1 MTELNRT
8 EAKLTTADMAAR
20 TAGPAPVPAI
30 KKEAV
35 RDDLVAENLDRRT
48 EVRNATTDRR
58 DWDNVPTITADQQV
72 RDGSVVTPLFSDSD
86 VGDLRSRWS
95 NVQAEFVDEP
105 RRAVEEADQLVATV
119 MQRLAEGFARERG
132 SLEKQWES
140 GENASTEDLRMAL
153 QRYRAFFNRLLNAA
167 LRRKTGSS
175 QQKRC
180 GETGLPIQAA
190 LSFVPMQLEDCPDQE
205 KNKACEPYHDSND
218 MKLDPTITKPLPVC
232 R

>member
-20 TAGPAPVPAI
+20 TASPAPVPTYQN
-30 KKEAV
+30 EAV
-35 RDDLVAENLDRRT
+35 REELETENLNRPI
-48 EVRNATTDRR
+48 EVRSATTNRR
-58 DWDNVPTITADQQV
+58 DWDNTPTITADQRPQ
-72 RDGSVVTPLFSDSD
+72 DAGVVTPLFSDSD

-140 GENASTEDLRMAL
+140 GETASTEDLRMAL

-167 LRRKTGSS
+167 
-175 QQKRC
+175 
-180 GETGLPIQAA
+180 
-190 LSFVPMQLEDCPDQE
+190 
-205 KNKACEPYHDSND
+205 
-218 MKLDPTITKPLPVC
+218 
-232 R
+232 

>member
-8 EAKLTTADMAAR
+8 EAKLTTAGMAAR
-20 TAGPAPVPAI
+20 TASPAPVPPYQN
-30 KKEAV
+30 EAV
-35 RDDLVAENLDRRT
+35 REELEAENLNRPV
-48 EVRNATTDRR
+48 EVRSATTNRR
-58 DWDNVPTITADQQV
+58 DWDNTPTITADQRPQ
-72 RDGSVVTPLFSDSD
+72 DAGVVTPLFSDSD

-140 GENASTEDLRMAL
+140 GETASTEDLRMAL

-167 LRRKTGSS
+167 
-175 QQKRC
+175 
-180 GETGLPIQAA
+180 
-190 LSFVPMQLEDCPDQE
+190 
-205 KNKACEPYHDSND
+205 
-218 MKLDPTITKPLPVC
+218 
-232 R
+232 

>member
-8 EAKLTTADMAAR
+8 EAKLTTADMAAG
-20 TAGPAPVPAI
+20 TVSPAPVSPYQN
-30 KKEAV
+30 EAV
-35 RDDLVAENLDRRT
+35 REELEVENSNRPI
-48 EVRNATTDRR
+48 EVRSATTNRR
-58 DWDNVPTITADQQV
+58 DWDNTPTITADQRPQEA
-72 RDGSVVTPLFSDSD
+72 SVVTPLFSDSD

-140 GENASTEDLRMAL
+140 GETASTEDLRMAL

-167 LRRKTGSS
+167 
-175 QQKRC
+175 
-180 GETGLPIQAA
+180 
-190 LSFVPMQLEDCPDQE
+190 
-205 KNKACEPYHDSND
+205 
-218 MKLDPTITKPLPVC
+218 
-232 R
+232 

>member
-8 EAKLTTADMAAR
+8 DAKLTTADMAAR
-20 TAGPAPVPAI
+20 TASPAPGSQMQNHVVS
-30 KKEAV
+30 EE
-35 RDDLVAENLDRRT
+35 LEAENLDRRM
-48 EVRNATTDRR
+48 EVRNASTDRR
-58 DWDNVPTITADQQV
+58 DWDNTPTITADQQV
-72 RDGSVVTPLFSDSD
+72 RDGVVATPLFSESD

-140 GENASTEDLRMAL
+140 GETASTEDLRMAL

-167 LRRKTGSS
+167 
-175 QQKRC
+175 
-180 GETGLPIQAA
+180 
-190 LSFVPMQLEDCPDQE
+190 
-205 KNKACEPYHDSND
+205 
-218 MKLDPTITKPLPVC
+218 
-232 R
+232 

>member
-20 TAGPAPVPAI
+20 TAGPVPVSPMQNKAAS
-30 KKEAV
+30 EE
-35 RDDLVAENLDRRT
+35 LEAENLDRRA
-48 EVRNATTDRR
+48 EVRSVSTSKR
-58 DWDNVPTITADQQV
+58 DWDNTPTIATDQQV
-72 RDGSVVTPLFSDSD
+72 RDAGLVTPLFSDSD

-105 RRAVEEADQLVATV
+105 RRAVQEADQLVATV

-140 GENASTEDLRMAL
+140 GETASTEDLRMAL

-167 LRRKTGSS
+167 
-175 QQKRC
+175 
-180 GETGLPIQAA
+180 
-190 LSFVPMQLEDCPDQE
+190 
-205 KNKACEPYHDSND
+205 
-218 MKLDPTITKPLPVC
+218 
-232 R
+232 

>member
-8 EAKLTTADMAAR
+8 EARLTTADMAAR
-20 TAGPAPVPAI
+20 TGSATQMPPVQN
-30 KKEAV
+30 ESV
-35 RDDLVAENLDRRT
+35 RDEVEAENINRPV
-48 EVRNATTDRR
+48 EVRSATTNRR
-58 DWDNVPTITADQQV
+58 DWDNTSTVTADQKVQDAGV
-72 RDGSVVTPLFSDSD
+72 AVPLFSDSD
-86 VGDLRSRWS
+86 VGDLRSKWS

-167 LRRKTGSS
+167 
-175 QQKRC
+175 
-180 GETGLPIQAA
+180 
-190 LSFVPMQLEDCPDQE
+190 
-205 KNKACEPYHDSND
+205 
-218 MKLDPTITKPLPVC
+218 
-232 R
+232 

>member
-8 EAKLTTADMAAR
+8 EARLTTADMAAR
-20 TAGPAPVPAI
+20 TGSPAPAPPMQN
-30 KKEAV
+30 EAV
-35 RDDLVAENLDRRT
+35 REEVEAENLNRPI
-48 EVRNATTDRR
+48 EVRSATTNRR
-58 DWDNVPTITADQQV
+58 DWDNTPTITADQQV
-72 RDGSVVTPLFSDSD
+72 RDAGVVTPLFSDSD

-140 GENASTEDLRMAL
+140 GETASTEDLRMAL

-167 LRRKTGSS
+167 
-175 QQKRC
+175 
-180 GETGLPIQAA
+180 
-190 LSFVPMQLEDCPDQE
+190 
-205 KNKACEPYHDSND
+205 
-218 MKLDPTITKPLPVC
+218 
-232 R
+232 

>member
-167 LRRKTGSS
+167 
-175 QQKRC
+175 
-180 GETGLPIQAA
+180 
-190 LSFVPMQLEDCPDQE
+190 
-205 KNKACEPYHDSND
+205 
-218 MKLDPTITKPLPVC
+218 
-232 R
+232 